1 VLKAKPEGRS
11 VLLIY
16 RPMWFMRSIGQ
27 RFLGILDRLQRAFH
41 RSPPAFR
48 RGAAMLVDALIVIE
62 SFAVALLFRFNGQ
75 VPVDF
80 WRLFWPFAAFS
91 AIAFVLL
98 LNGNGVYQS
107 ILRYTGIYQG
117 VRVLSAT
124 AMAAGGLFIAV
135 FAIGPGGFGIMKE
148 VNPVPLSVPLI
159 GSLLAYVQLVAVRL
173 YPRVFY
179 EMSLREVERRTR
191 TAIVG
196 TGEPGVALAGH
207 IWRTAAGE
215 AQVVGF
221 ISDSRAEVGRH
232 IEGAT
237 VLGVVDDLQGII
249 SQHGIDQ
256 VIIAKPQAG
265 REEMDWIWR
274 TSIRASA
281 EVKVMPDLGEFLAEG
296 AIRLRELQ
304 IEDLLGREP
313 VDIDLEALSDSING
327 KRVLVTGAGGSI
339 GKELSRQI
347 SRLGPAKL
355 VLLDRDESGLYY
367 LNTELRREDFF
378 DAEVFVGDVTHA
390 ERVSFAFETFG
401 PQLVFHAAAYKHVPM
416 MELQATEAVVNNV
429 LGTLNVARAAGA
441 YGTSKFINV
450 STDKAVNPV
459 NVMGATKRL
468 AEMVVKNLSA
478 EYPETIYASV
488 RFGNVLG
495 SRGSVVPTFRQQI
508 EAGGPVT
515 VTHPDMIRYFM
526 TIPEAV
532 SLILQAGAMAD
543 AYGTYVLEM
552 GRPVAI
558 TDLARKMIEIMGAP
572 NVKIR
577 FVGLRPGEKL
587 KEELF
592 EEGEEREATSHPMVF
607 KLSSENMTPPGDPNF
622 AELID
627 AMVFHARGQET
638 GTSLEYLR
646 RAVPNYSASD
656 LPEKTESS
664 LDRPL

>member
-1 VLKAKPEGRS
+1 MWLLKRIGERLLGS
-11 VLLIY
+11 V
-16 RPMWFMRSIGQ
+16 
-27 RFLGILDRLQRAFH
+27 DRLQRAFH

-62 SFAVALLFRFNGQ
+62 SFAVALLFRFNGN
-75 VPVDF
+75 VHPDI
-80 WRLFWPFAAFS
+80 WRMFWPFAIFS
-91 AIAFVLL
+91 ALAFVLL
-98 LNGNGVYQS
+98 LNGNRVYQS
-107 ILRYTGIYQG
+107 MLRYTGIYQG

-124 AMAAGGLFIAV
+124 AIAAGGLFLTV
-135 FAIGPGGFGIMKE
+135 FCVGPGGFGIMKF
-148 VNPVPLSVPLI
+148 NPVPLSVPLM
-159 GSLLAYVQLVAVRL
+159 GSVLAYVQLVAVRL

-179 EMSLREVERRTR
+179 EMSLREVGRRTR
-191 TAIVG
+191 TVIVG

-207 IWRTAAGE
+207 IWRTSAAE
-215 AQVVGF
+215 TQVVGF
-221 ISDSRAEVGRH
+221 VSRSPVEVGRH
-232 IEGAT
+232 IEGSP
-237 VLGVVDDLQGII
+237 VLGVVEDLEDLIA
-249 SQHGIDQ
+249 QHGIDQ
-256 VIIAKPQAG
+256 VIIAMPQAS
-265 REEMDWIWR
+265 REDMDWIWR

-281 EVKVMPDLGEFLAEG
+281 EVKVMPDLGEFLAES
-296 AIRLRELQ
+296 AIKLRELQ

-313 VDIDLEALSDSING
+313 VGIDLDALSDYING

-367 LNTELRREDFF
+367 LNTELRREDSY
-378 DAEVFVGDVTHA
+378 DTEVFVGDVTHS
-390 ERVSFAFETFG
+390 ERVSFAFETFR

-416 MELQATEAVVNNV
+416 MEQQATEAIVNNV

-459 NVMGATKRL
+459 NVMGATKCL
-468 AEMVVKNLSA
+468 AEMVVRELSLQYA
-478 EYPETIYASV
+478 ETRSASA
-488 RFGNVLG
+488 RFPSVLG
-495 SRGSVVPTFRQQI
+495 SSRPIVPTVRQQI

-532 SLILQAGAMAD
+532 SLILQAGAMAER
-543 AYGTYVLEM
+543 YGTYVLEM

-572 NVKIR
+572 NVKIK

-592 EEGEEREATSHPMVF
+592 EEGEERESTSHPMVF
-607 KLSSENMTPPGDPNF
+607 KLSSENMTPPDDSNLT
-622 AELID
+622 ELVD
-627 AMVFHARGQET
+627 SMVFHARSQEA
-638 GTSLEYLR
+638 GRSLEYLR
-646 RAVPNYSASD
+646 RAVPNYSAGD
-656 LPEKTESS
+656 LPEVSESR

>member
-1 VLKAKPEGRS
+1 MW
-11 VLLIY
+11 LLQ
-16 RPMWFMRSIGQ
+16 RIGE
-27 RFLGILDRLQRAFH
+27 RLLGLVDRLQRAFH

-48 RGAAMLVDALIVIE
+48 RGAAMLVDALIVME
-62 SFAVALLFRFNGQ
+62 SFAVALLFRFAGE
-75 VPVDF
+75 VPGVF
-80 WRLFWPFAAFS
+80 WRMFWPFAVFS
-91 AIAFVLL
+91 ALAFVLL

-124 AMAAGGLFIAV
+124 AMVAGGLSIAV
-135 FAIGPGGFGIMKE
+135 VAIGPWGFGIMKE
-148 VNPVPLSVPLI
+148 VNPVPLSVPLM
-159 GSLLAYVQLVAVRL
+159 GSVLAYVQLVAVRL

-179 EMSLREVERRTR
+179 EMSLREVGRRTR
-191 TAIVG
+191 TVIVG

-207 IWRTAAGE
+207 IWRTAASE
-215 AQVVGF
+215 TQVVGF
-221 ISDSRAEVGRH
+221 VSRSPVEVGRH
-232 IEGAT
+232 IEGSP
-237 VLGVVDDLQGII
+237 VLGVVEDLEDLI
-249 SQHGIDQ
+249 SRHGIDR
-256 VIIAKPQAG
+256 VIIATPQAS

-296 AIRLRELQ
+296 AIKLRELQ

-313 VDIDLEALSDSING
+313 VDIDLDALSDYINS

-367 LNTELRREDFF
+367 LNTELRREDFY
-378 DAEVFVGDVTHA
+378 DTEVFVGDVTHS
-390 ERVSFAFETFG
+390 ERVSFAFETFR

-416 MELQATEAVVNNV
+416 MEQQATEAVVNNV

-450 STDKAVNPV
+450 STDKAVKPV

-468 AEMVVKNLSA
+468 AEVVVRELSL

-532 SLILQAGAMAD
+532 SLILQAGAMAEG
-543 AYGTYVLEM
+543 YGTYVLEM

-558 TDLARKMIEIMGAP
+558 TDLAQKMIEIMGAP
-572 NVKIR
+572 NVTIK

-587 KEELF
+587 KEELS
-592 EEGEEREATSHPMVF
+592 EEGEQRDTTAHQMVF
-607 KLSSENMTPPGDPNF
+607 RLSSENVSPPGDSNLS
-622 AELID
+622 ELID
-627 AMVFHARGQET
+627 AMVFHARGQEGGRT
-638 GTSLEYLR
+638 LQLLR
-646 RAVPNYSASD
+646 RAVPNYSAVD
-656 LPEKTESS
+656 LPEVTESR
-664 LDRPL
+664 LDQHFG

>member
-1 VLKAKPEGRS
+1 MS
-11 VLLIY
+11 LL
-16 RPMWFMRSIGQ
+16 RRIGE
-27 RFLGILDRLQRAFH
+27 RLLALVDRLQRAFH

-48 RGAAMLVDALIVIE
+48 RGAAMLVDALIVME
-62 SFAVALLFRFNGQ
+62 SFAVALLFRFAGK
-75 VPVDF
+75 VPMDF
-80 WRLFWPFAAFS
+80 WRMFWPFAVFS

-98 LNGNGVYQS
+98 LNENGVYRS

-124 AMAAGGLFIAV
+124 AIAAGGLFIAV
-135 FAIGPGGFGIMKE
+135 FAIGPWGFGFNE
-148 VNPVPLSVPLI
+148 VNPVPLSVPLM
-159 GSLLAYVQLVAVRL
+159 GSVLAYVQLVAVRL

-179 EMSLREVERRTR
+179 EMSLREVGRRTR

-207 IWRTAAGE
+207 IWRTAAAE

-221 ISDSRAEVGRH
+221 VSDSPAEVGRH
-232 IEGAT
+232 IEGAA
-237 VLGVVDDLQGII
+237 VLGVVEDLADLI
-249 SQHGIDQ
+249 SQHGLDQ
-256 VIIAKPQAG
+256 IIIAKPQAG
-265 REEMDWIWR
+265 REEMNWIWR
-274 TSIRASA
+274 TSTRASA
-281 EVKVMPDLGEFLAEG
+281 GVKVMPDLGEFLSEG

-313 VDIDLEALSDSING
+313 VDIDLEALSGYING

-355 VLLDRDESGLYY
+355 ILLDRDESGLYY
-367 LNTELRREDFF
+367 LNTELRREDFY
-378 DAEVFVGDVTHA
+378 DAEIFVGDVTHA
-390 ERVSFAFETFG
+390 ERVSFVFEAFE

-416 MELQATEAVVNNV
+416 MELQATEAVINNV

-459 NVMGATKRL
+459 SVMGATKRL

-478 EYPETIYASV
+478 EYPETVYASV

-532 SLILQAGAMAD
+532 SLILQAGAMAEG
-543 AYGTYVLEM
+543 YGTYVLEM

-572 NVKIR
+572 NVKIK

-587 KEELF
+587 KEELS
-592 EEGEEREATSHPMVF
+592 EEGEERETTPHPMVF
-607 KLSSENMTPPGDPNF
+607 RLSAENMTPPDDSNL
-622 AELID
+622 AELVD
-627 AMVFHARGQET
+627 AMIFHARGQET
-638 GTSLEYLR
+638 GRSLEFLR
-646 RAVPNYSASD
+646 RAVPNYFAGD
-656 LPEKTESS
+656 LPEVSEKR
-664 LDRPL
+664 LDYPL

>member
-1 VLKAKPEGRS
+1 MWLVQRMGERLLGR
-11 VLLIY
+11 V
-16 RPMWFMRSIGQ
+16 
-27 RFLGILDRLQRAFH
+27 DRLQRAFH

-62 SFAVALLFRFNGQ
+62 SFAVTLIVRVAGDTAS
-75 VPVDF
+75 PPF
-80 WRLFWPFAAFS
+80 WPFFWPFAVFS
-91 AIAFVLL
+91 ALAFVLL
-98 LNGNGVYQS
+98 LNANGVYQS

-124 AMAAGGLFIAV
+124 AMAAGGLSLTVICV
-135 FAIGPGGFGIMKE
+135 GPWGFGLMDF
-148 VNPVPLSVPLI
+148 NPVPLSVPLM
-159 GSLLAYVQLVAVRL
+159 GSVLAYVQLVAVRL

-179 EMSLREVERRTR
+179 EMSLREVGRRTR
-191 TAIVG
+191 TVIVG

-207 IWRTAAGE
+207 IWRTAASE
-215 AQVVGF
+215 TQVVGF
-221 ISDSRAEVGRH
+221 VSGSPIEVGRH
-232 IEGAT
+232 IEGSP
-237 VLGVVDDLQGII
+237 VLGVVEDLEELIA
-249 SQHGIDQ
+249 QHGIDQ
-256 VIIAKPQAG
+256 VIIAMPQAS

-281 EVKVMPDLGEFLAEG
+281 EVKVMPDLGEYLAEG
-296 AIRLRELQ
+296 AIKLRELQ

-313 VDIDLEALSDSING
+313 VDIDLDALSDYINN

-355 VLLDRDESGLYY
+355 ILLDRDESGLYY
-367 LNTELRREDFF
+367 LNTELRREDFY
-378 DAEVFVGDVTHA
+378 DTEVFVGDITHS
-390 ERVSFAFETFG
+390 ERVSFAFETFR

-416 MELQATEAVVNNV
+416 MEQQATEAIVNNV

-450 STDKAVNPV
+450 STDKAVSPV

-468 AEMVVKNLSA
+468 AEMVVRELSL

-532 SLILQAGAMAD
+532 SLILQAGAMAES
-543 AYGTYVLEM
+543 YGTYVLEM

-572 NVKIR
+572 NVTIK

-587 KEELF
+587 KEELS
-592 EEGEEREATSHPMVF
+592 EEGEQRDTTAHQMVF
-607 KLSSENMTPPGDPNF
+607 RLSSENMSPPGDSNLS
-622 AELID
+622 ELID
-627 AMVFHARGQET
+627 AMVFHARGQER
-638 GTSLEYLR
+638 GRALQLLR
-646 RAVPNYSASD
+646 RAVPNYSATD
-656 LPEKTESS
+656 LPEVTESRI
-664 LDRPL
+664 DYPL

>member
-1 VLKAKPEGRS
+1 
-11 VLLIY
+11 
-16 RPMWFMRSIGQ
+16 MWIFQRTGQ
-27 RFLGILDRLQRAFH
+27 RLLGLVDRLQRAFH

-62 SFAVALLFRFNGQ
+62 SFAIALLFRFAGE
-75 VPVDF
+75 VPGAF
-80 WRLFWPFAAFS
+80 WSLFWPFAIFS
-91 AIAFVLL
+91 AVAFVLL

-117 VRVLSAT
+117 VRVFSAT

-135 FAIGPGGFGIMKE
+135 FAIGPGGFGLME
-148 VNPVPLSVPLI
+148 FNPVPLSVPLM
-159 GSLLAYVQLVAVRL
+159 GSVLAYVQLVAVRL

-179 EMSLREVERRTR
+179 EMSLREVGRRTR

-207 IWRTAAGE
+207 IWRTAASE

-221 ISDSRAEVGRH
+221 VSHSRAEVGRH
-232 IEGAT
+232 IEGAQ
-237 VLGVVDDLQGII
+237 VLGVVDDLQDLI

-256 VIIAKPQAG
+256 IIIATPQAG

-274 TSIRASA
+274 TSTRASA

-296 AIRLRELQ
+296 TIRLREFQ

-313 VDIDLEALSDSING
+313 VDIDLDALSGYING

-355 VLLDRDESGLYY
+355 ILLDRDESGLYY
-367 LNTELRREDFF
+367 LNTELGREDFY
-378 DAEVFVGDVTHA
+378 DAEVFVGDVTQA
-390 ERVSFAFETFG
+390 ERVSFAFETFR
-401 PQLVFHAAAYKHVPM
+401 PELVFHAAAYKHVPM

-468 AEMVVKNLSA
+468 AEMVVKNLA
-478 EYPETIYASV
+478 VEYPETVYASV

-508 EAGGPVT
+508 EFGGPVT

-543 AYGTYVLEM
+543 GYGTFVLEM

-572 NVKIR
+572 NVKIK

-592 EEGEEREATSHPMVF
+592 EEGEEREPTPHQMVF
-607 KLSSENMTPPGDPNF
+607 KLSSENMDPPGDRNL
-622 AELID
+622 AELVD
-627 AMVFHARGQET
+627 AMVFHARGQEA
-638 GTSLEYLR
+638 GTSLELLR
-646 RAVPNYSASD
+646 TAVPNYSAVD
-656 LPEKTESS
+656 LPEVTESR

>member
-1 VLKAKPEGRS
+1 MR
-11 VLLIY
+11 LLQ
-16 RPMWFMRSIGQ
+16 SIGE
-27 RFLGILDRLQRAFH
+27 RLLGLLDRLQRAFH

-62 SFAVALLFRFNGQ
+62 SFAVVLIVRMTGDAQNDQGPEWPF
-75 VPVDF
+75 
-80 WRLFWPFAAFS
+80 FWPFALFS
-91 AIAFVLL
+91 ALAFVLL
-98 LNGNGVYQS
+98 LNETGVYRS

-117 VRVLSAT
+117 VQVLSAT
-124 AMAAGGLFIAV
+124 AIAAGGLFLTV
-135 FAIGPGGFGIMKE
+135 FCVGPYGFGITE
-148 VNPVPLSVPLI
+148 GNVVPLSVPLV
-159 GSLLAYVQLVAVRL
+159 GSVLAYVQLVAVRL

-179 EMSLREVERRTR
+179 ELSLREVGRRTR
-191 TAIVG
+191 VAIVG

-207 IWRTAAGE
+207 IWRTAAAE
-215 AQVVGF
+215 TQVVGF
-221 ISDSRAEVGRH
+221 VSDSRVEVGRRV
-232 IEGAT
+232 ESAP
-237 VLGVVDDLQGII
+237 VLGVVEDLQDLI
-249 SQHGIDQ
+249 SQHGVDQ
-256 VIIAKPQAG
+256 VIIAKPQAS

-296 AIRLRELQ
+296 AIKLRELQ

-313 VDIDLEALSDSING
+313 VDIDLDALSGYING

-339 GKELSRQI
+339 GRELSRQI

-367 LNTELRREDFF
+367 LNTELRREDFH

-390 ERVSFAFETFG
+390 ERVSFVFETFE

-468 AEMVVKNLSA
+468 AEMVVKHLST
-478 EYPETIYASV
+478 EYPETTYASV

-508 EAGGPVT
+508 EVGGPVT

-532 SLILQAGAMAD
+532 SLILQAGAMAE

-572 NVKIR
+572 NVKIK

-592 EEGEEREATSHPMVF
+592 EEGEERASTSHPMVF
-607 KLSSENMTPPGDPNF
+607 KLSAETMTPPGDSNLT
-622 AELID
+622 ELVD
-627 AMVFHARGQET
+627 SMVLHARSQEA
-638 GTSLEYLR
+638 GRSLEYLH
-646 RAVPNYSASD
+646 RAVPNYSAGD
-656 LPEKTESS
+656 LPEVSESR

>member
-1 VLKAKPEGRS
+1 
-11 VLLIY
+11 
-16 RPMWFMRSIGQ
+16 MWFLQ
-27 RFLGILDRLQRAFH
+27 RMGERLLGSVDRLQRAFH

-48 RGAAMLVDALIVIE
+48 RGAAMLVDAVIVIE
-62 SFAVALLFRFNGQ
+62 SFAVTLIVRVAGDTAS
-75 VPVDF
+75 PPF
-80 WRLFWPFAAFS
+80 WPFFWPFAVFS
-91 AIAFVLL
+91 ALAFVLL
-98 LNGNGVYQS
+98 LNRNGVYQS
-107 ILRYTGIYQG
+107 MLRYTGIYQG

-124 AMAAGGLFIAV
+124 AMAAGGLFLTV
-135 FAIGPGGFGIMKE
+135 FCVGPEGFGIMKF
-148 VNPVPLSVPLI
+148 NPVPLSVPLM
-159 GSLLAYVQLVAVRL
+159 GSVLAYVQLVAVRL

-179 EMSLREVERRTR
+179 EMSLREVGRRTR

-207 IWRTAAGE
+207 IWRTAASRT
-215 AQVVGF
+215 QIVGF
-221 ISDSRAEVGRH
+221 VSMSPVEVGRQ
-232 IEGAT
+232 IDGSP
-237 VLGVVDDLQGII
+237 VLGVVEDLEDLIA
-249 SQHGIDQ
+249 QHGIDQ
-256 VIIAKPQAG
+256 VIIAMPQAG

-281 EVKVMPDLGEFLAEG
+281 EVKVMPDLGEYLAEG
-296 AIRLRELQ
+296 AIKLRELQ

-313 VDIDLEALSDSING
+313 VDIDLDALSDYING

-367 LNTELRREDFF
+367 LNTELRREDFY
-378 DAEVFVGDVTHA
+378 DTEVFVGDVTHS
-390 ERVSFAFETFG
+390 ERISFAFETFE

-416 MELQATEAVVNNV
+416 MELQATEAIVNNV

-441 YGTSKFINV
+441 YGTNKFINV

-468 AEMVVKNLSA
+468 AEMVVKRLSF
-478 EYPETIYASV
+478 EYAETIYASV

-532 SLILQAGAMAD
+532 SLILQAGAMAEG
-543 AYGTYVLEM
+543 YGTYVLEM

-572 NVKIR
+572 NVTIK

-587 KEELF
+587 KEELS
-592 EEGEEREATSHPMVF
+592 EEGEQKVPTSHQMVF
-607 KLSSENMTPPGDPNF
+607 RLSSENMSPPDDSNLT
-622 AELID
+622 ELID
-627 AMVFHARGQET
+627 AMAYHARGQE
-638 GTSLEYLR
+638 GGRALHFLR
-646 RAVPNYSASD
+646 RAVPNYSAAD
-656 LPEKTESS
+656 LPEVTESR
-664 LDRPL
+664 LDQPFG

>member
-1 VLKAKPEGRS
+1 
-11 VLLIY
+11 
-16 RPMWFMRSIGQ
+16 
-27 RFLGILDRLQRAFH
+27 
-41 RSPPAFR
+41 
-48 RGAAMLVDALIVIE
+48 MLVDALIVIE
-62 SFAVALLFRFNGQ
+62 SFAIALLFRFAGE
-75 VPVDF
+75 VPGAF
-80 WRLFWPFAAFS
+80 WSLFWPFAIFS
-91 AIAFVLL
+91 AVAFVLL
-98 LNGNGVYQS
+98 LNGNRVYQS

-117 VRVLSAT
+117 VRVFSAT

-135 FAIGPGGFGIMKE
+135 FAIGPGGFGLME
-148 VNPVPLSVPLI
+148 FNPVPLSVPLM
-159 GSLLAYVQLVAVRL
+159 GSVLAYVQLVAVRL

-179 EMSLREVERRTR
+179 EMSLREVGRRTR

-207 IWRTAAGE
+207 IWRTAASE

-221 ISDSRAEVGRH
+221 VSHSRAEVGRH
-232 IEGAT
+232 IEGAQ
-237 VLGVVDDLQGII
+237 VLGVVDDLQDLI

-256 VIIAKPQAG
+256 IIIATPQAG

-274 TSIRASA
+274 TSTRASA

-296 AIRLRELQ
+296 AIRLREFQ

-313 VDIDLEALSDSING
+313 VDIDLDVLSGYING

-355 VLLDRDESGLYY
+355 ILLDRDESGLYY
-367 LNTELRREDFF
+367 LNTELGREDFY
-378 DAEVFVGDVTHA
+378 DAEVFVGDVTQA
-390 ERVSFAFETFG
+390 ERVSFAFETFR
-401 PQLVFHAAAYKHVPM
+401 PELVFHAAAYKHVPM

-468 AEMVVKNLSA
+468 AEMVVKNLA
-478 EYPETIYASV
+478 VEYPETVYASV

-508 EAGGPVT
+508 EFGGPVT

-543 AYGTYVLEM
+543 GYGTYVLEM

-572 NVKIR
+572 NVKIK

-592 EEGEEREATSHPMVF
+592 EEGEEREPTPHQMVF
-607 KLSSENMTPPGDPNF
+607 KLSSENMDPPGDRNL
-622 AELID
+622 AELVD
-627 AMVFHARGQET
+627 AMVFHARGQEA
-638 GTSLEYLR
+638 GRSLELLR
-646 RAVPNYSASD
+646 TAVPNYSAVD
-656 LPEKTESS
+656 LPEVTESR

>member
-1 VLKAKPEGRS
+1 MWLLQRIGGR
-11 VLLIY
+11 LLG
-16 RPMWFMRSIGQ
+16 PV
-27 RFLGILDRLQRAFH
+27 DRLQRAFH

-62 SFAVALLFRFNGQ
+62 SFAVTLIVRVAGDTAG
-75 VPVDF
+75 PPF
-80 WRLFWPFAAFS
+80 WPFFWPFAVFS
-91 AIAFVLL
+91 ALAFVLL
-98 LNGNGVYQS
+98 LNRNGVYQS
-107 ILRYTGIYQG
+107 MLRYTGIYQG

-124 AMAAGGLFIAV
+124 AMAAGGLSLAV
-135 FAIGPGGFGIMKE
+135 LCVGPEGFGIMKF
-148 VNPVPLSVPLI
+148 NPVPLSVPLM
-159 GSLLAYVQLVAVRL
+159 GSVLAYVQLVAVRL

-179 EMSLREVERRTR
+179 EMSLREVGRRTR
-191 TAIVG
+191 TVIVG
-196 TGEPGVALAGH
+196 TGEAGVALAGH
-207 IWRTAAGE
+207 IWRTSAAE
-215 AQVVGF
+215 TQVVGF
-221 ISDSRAEVGRH
+221 VSSSHAEVGRH
-232 IEGAT
+232 IEGSP
-237 VLGVVDDLQGII
+237 VLGVVEDLEDLIA
-249 SQHGIDQ
+249 QHGIDQ
-256 VIIAKPQAG
+256 VIIAMPQAG

-296 AIRLRELQ
+296 AIKLRELQ

-313 VDIDLEALSDSING
+313 VDIDLDALSDYINS

-367 LNTELRREDFF
+367 LNTELRREDFY
-378 DAEVFVGDVTHA
+378 DTEVFVGDVTHS
-390 ERVSFAFETFG
+390 ERVSFAFETFR

-416 MELQATEAVVNNV
+416 MEQQATEAIVNNV

-450 STDKAVNPV
+450 STDKAVSPV

-468 AEMVVKNLSA
+468 AEMVVRELSL

-532 SLILQAGAMAD
+532 SLILQAGAMAEG
-543 AYGTYVLEM
+543 YGTYVLEM

-572 NVKIR
+572 NVTIK

-587 KEELF
+587 KEELS
-592 EEGEEREATSHPMVF
+592 EEGEQRDTTDHQMVF
-607 KLSSENMTPPGDPNF
+607 RLSSETMSPPGDSNLS
-622 AELID
+622 ELID
-627 AMVFHARGQET
+627 AMVFHARGQE
-638 GTSLEYLR
+638 GGRALQLLR
-646 RAVPNYSASD
+646 RAVPSYSAVD
-656 LPEKTESS
+656 LPEVTESRI
-664 LDRPL
+664 DHPL

>member
-1 VLKAKPEGRS
+1 MW
-11 VLLIY
+11 LLQ
-16 RPMWFMRSIGQ
+16 RIGE
-27 RFLGILDRLQRAFH
+27 RLLDRVDRLQRAFH

-62 SFAVALLFRFNGQ
+62 SFAVTLIVRVAGDTAG
-75 VPVDF
+75 PPF
-80 WRLFWPFAAFS
+80 WPFFWPFAVFS
-91 AIAFVLL
+91 ALAFVLL
-98 LNGNGVYQS
+98 LNANGVYQS

-124 AMAAGGLFIAV
+124 AMAAGGLSLTVICV
-135 FAIGPGGFGIMKE
+135 GPWGFGLMDF
-148 VNPVPLSVPLI
+148 NPVPLSVPLM
-159 GSLLAYVQLVAVRL
+159 GSVLAYVQLVAVRL

-179 EMSLREVERRTR
+179 EMSLREVGRRTR
-191 TAIVG
+191 TVIVG

-207 IWRTAAGE
+207 IWRTAASE
-215 AQVVGF
+215 TQVVGF
-221 ISDSRAEVGRH
+221 VSRSPVEVGRH
-232 IEGAT
+232 IEGSP
-237 VLGVVDDLQGII
+237 VLGVVEDLEELIA
-249 SQHGIDQ
+249 QHGIDQ
-256 VIIAKPQAG
+256 VIIAMPQAS

-281 EVKVMPDLGEFLAEG
+281 EVKVMPDLGEYLAEG
-296 AIRLRELQ
+296 AIKLRELQ

-313 VDIDLEALSDSING
+313 VDIDLDALSDYINS

-355 VLLDRDESGLYY
+355 ILLDRDESGLYY
-367 LNTELRREDFF
+367 LNTELRREDFY
-378 DAEVFVGDVTHA
+378 DTEVFVGDVTHS
-390 ERVSFAFETFG
+390 ERVSFAFETFR

-416 MELQATEAVVNNV
+416 MEQQATEAIVNNV

-450 STDKAVNPV
+450 STDKAVSPV

-468 AEMVVKNLSA
+468 AEMVVRELSHQ
-478 EYPETIYASV
+478 YPETIYASV

-532 SLILQAGAMAD
+532 SLILQAGAMAEG
-543 AYGTYVLEM
+543 YGTYVLEM

-572 NVKIR
+572 NVSIK

-587 KEELF
+587 KEELS
-592 EEGEEREATSHPMVF
+592 EEGEQRDTTAHPMVF
-607 KLSSENMTPPGDPNF
+607 RLSSENMSPPGDPNLS
-622 AELID
+622 ELID
-627 AMVFHARGQET
+627 AMVFHARGQE
-638 GTSLEYLR
+638 GGRALQLLR
-646 RAVPNYSASD
+646 RAVPNYSAVD
-656 LPEKTESS
+656 LPEVAESR
-664 LDRPL
+664 LDYPL

>member
-1 VLKAKPEGRS
+1 
-11 VLLIY
+11 
-16 RPMWFMRSIGQ
+16 MRRMGEK
-27 RFLGILDRLQRAFH
+27 LVGPVDRMQRAFH

-48 RGAAMLVDALIVIE
+48 RAAAMLVDALIVME
-62 SFAVALLFRFNGQ
+62 SFAVVLVVRFAGDVQ
-75 VPVDF
+75 GEF
-80 WRLFWPFAAFS
+80 WRFFWPFAIFS
-91 AIAFVLL
+91 ALAFVLL
-98 LNGNGVYQS
+98 LNESGVYRS

-117 VRVLSAT
+117 VQVLSAT
-124 AMAAGGLFIAV
+124 AIAAGGLFLAV
-135 FAIGPGGFGIMKE
+135 FCVGPGGFGIMPY
-148 VNPVPLSVPLI
+148 NPVPLSVPLV
-159 GSLLAYVQLVAVRL
+159 GSVLAYVQLVAVRL

-179 EMSLREVERRTR
+179 ELSLREVGRRTR
-191 TAIVG
+191 VAIVG

-207 IWRTAAGE
+207 IWRTSAAGT
-215 AQVVGF
+215 QVVGF
-221 ISDSRAEVGRH
+221 LSQSRAEVGRQ
-232 IEGAT
+232 IEGAS
-237 VLGVVDDLQGII
+237 VLGMIDDLEHVIA
-249 SQHGIDQ
+249 QHGIDQ
-256 VIIAKPQAG
+256 VIIAMPEAG

-274 TSIRASA
+274 TSTRAGV
-281 EVKVMPDLGEFLAEG
+281 EVKVMPDLGEFLSEG
-296 AIRLRELQ
+296 TIKLRELQ

-313 VDIDLEALSDSING
+313 VNIDLDALSGYING
-327 KRVLVTGAGGSI
+327 KRVLVTGAAGSI
-339 GKELSRQI
+339 GSELTRQI

-367 LNTELRREDFF
+367 LNTELRREDFY
-378 DAEVFVGDVTHA
+378 DAEVFVGDVTSP
-390 ERVSFAFETFG
+390 ERVSYVFERLR

-416 MELQATEAVVNNV
+416 MELQATECITNNV
-429 LGTLNVARAAGA
+429 YGTLNVARAAGA
-441 YGTSKFINV
+441 YGASKFVNV

-468 AEMVVKNLSA
+468 SEMVVKNLSG

-532 SLILQAGAMAD
+532 SLILQAGAMAEG
-543 AYGTYVLEM
+543 YGTYVLEM

-558 TDLARKMIEIMGAP
+558 TELARKMIEIMGAP
-572 NVKIR
+572 NVQIR

-592 EEGEEREATSHPMVF
+592 EEGEERAATDHQMVF
-607 KLSSENMTPPGDPNF
+607 RLSTENMTPPDGADLS
-622 AELID
+622 ELLDGMIY
-627 AMVFHARGQET
+627 HARGQES
-638 GTSLEYLR
+638 GRSVDFLR
-646 RAVPNYSASD
+646 QAVPNYSASD
-656 LPEKTESS
+656 LPDSTESR